1 MQHTPGQVHWF
12 YSDRSKKYQDNVGSC
27 QILYRDVFSLPKFL
41 IIQSTYQFSTP
52 PILAVEVES
61 LPNTQW
67 YRVTVCFSR
76 KLLSL
81 YQLSANSNQDETQ
94 NEAVDLP
101 ALLVVCDG
109 QDQQKTVALATHVT
123 TTDQNE
129 RKFSSYVVS
138 VKSKFSVQGTVDL
151 RSYIMP
157 IVRYSHTL

>member
-1 MQHTPGQVHWF
+1 M
-12 YSDRSKKYQDNVGSC
+12 
-27 QILYRDVFSLPKFL
+27 
-41 IIQSTYQFSTP
+41 
-52 PILAVEVES
+52 
-61 LPNTQW
+61 
-67 YRVTVCFSR
+67 
-76 KLLSL
+76 SL